1 MCRIAG
7 DHTRGREM
15 PFTATPGTGNDVAHP
30 PVASLTLQFL
40 VWVAHR
46 PRSYA
51 ETMDAWRTSCPRFTI
66 WEDALGDGLVQ
77 VEPGRP
83 GQGDAR
89 VVLTTRGRALLDQ
102 A

>member
-1 MCRIAG
+1 MSI
-7 DHTRGREM
+7 T
-15 PFTATPGTGNDVAHP
+15 TTPGAATDIAQP

-40 VWVAHR
+40 AWVAHR
-46 PRSYA
+46 PRTYA
-51 ETMDAWRTSCPRFTI
+51 ETMDAWRTSCPRLTI

-77 VEPGRP
+77 VASGGS

-89 VVLTTRGRALLDQ
+89 VALTTRGRALLDR